1 MEEGASEP
9 KKIVMCPYLDRS
21 RAHSIYVTDSVI
33 WTLFFFL
40 FLKWNN
46 HFFFRNDYLLWKCV
60 YRLVCSPERYM
71 VRLQR
76 KKWHLV
82 RLDSCGYSWCFLRI
96 KEIFSLLRDPL
107 IFCLLCNMIRKI
119 REGEAGLAQDSL
131 VPFWTSI
138 FAWEVCVPWEQWRP
152 LLLAAVGMWTL
163 VLRSSVVADL
173 CYWVHDIFNYRD
185 RSGFV
190 CFWSH
195 DLVLEKIALSVFNCS
210 DQIRI
215 SYKSHLFI

>member
-163 VLRSSVVADL
+163 ALRSSVVAD
-173 CYWVHDIFNYRD
+173 
-185 RSGFV
+185 RSK
-190 CFWSH
+190 
-195 DLVLEKIALSVFNCS
+195 L
-210 DQIRI
+210 
-215 SYKSHLFI
+215 